1 LSKESAGKGTDI
13 RWNDHRFVE
22 VCPVDRMRA
31 YEAMLSL
38 AAEMVLDEALRVYRK
53 EKIYA
58 EIDKALD
65 NGDEDG
71 FRRLAAELRTI

>member
-1 LSKESAGKGTDI
+1 
-13 RWNDHRFVE
+13 
-22 VCPVDRMRA
+22 MRA

>member
-1 LSKESAGKGTDI
+1 M
-13 RWNDHRFVE
+13 
-22 VCPVDRMRA
+22 DRMKS

-53 EKIYA
+53 ERIYA

-65 NGDEDG
+65 NGDVDG
-71 FRRLAAELRTI
+71 FRRLAEELRTI

>member
-1 LSKESAGKGTDI
+1 M
-13 RWNDHRFVE
+13 
-22 VCPVDRMRA
+22 DRMKS

-53 EKIYA
+53 ERIYA
-58 EIDKALD
+58 AIDKALE

-71 FRRLAAELRTI
+71 FRRLAEELRTI

>member
-1 LSKESAGKGTDI
+1 M
-13 RWNDHRFVE
+13 
-22 VCPVDRMRA
+22 DRMKA

-65 NGDEDG
+65 NGDVDG
-71 FRRLAAELRTI
+71 FRRLSEELRTI

>member
-1 LSKESAGKGTDI
+1 
-13 RWNDHRFVE
+13 
-22 VCPVDRMRA
+22 VDRMRA
-31 YEAMLSL
+31 YEAMMSL

-53 EKIYA
+53 ERIYA

-71 FRRLAAELRTI
+71 FRRLAEELRTI

>member
-1 LSKESAGKGTDI
+1 
-13 RWNDHRFVE
+13 
-22 VCPVDRMRA
+22 VDRMRS

-53 EKIYA
+53 ERIYA

-65 NGDEDG
+65 NGDVDG
-71 FRRLAAELRTI
+71 FRRLAEELRTI

>member
-1 LSKESAGKGTDI
+1 M
-13 RWNDHRFVE
+13 
-22 VCPVDRMRA
+22 DRMKA

-53 EKIYA
+53 ERLYA

-65 NGDEDG
+65 NRDADG
-71 FRRLAAELRTI
+71 FRRLSEELRTI